1 MKLTAVIIMLY
12 GLITLFFG
20 IYWLIVDNNFLALV
34 FGISIGVIMMGNA
47 YTAYQNNYTGIYITI
62 VLTLALSIVF
72 ALRFTKSVT
81 ILPGGMMFVSS
92 IVTLAVSIYSLSYK
106 KHIKEYGC
114 RLVLIE
120 FADKFRIFAV
130 RNGKSI

>member
-106 KHIKEYGC
+106 KHIKE
-114 RLVLIE
+114 
-120 FADKFRIFAV
+120 D
-130 RNGKSI
+130 N